1 MAIQGREEKLAG
13 KIVKCPR
20 TGELTTAL
28 LARFG
33 VDSGWEN
40 MSKVLNEGV

>member
-1 MAIQGREEKLAG
+1 MAG
-13 KIVKCPR
+13 KTVKCTR
-20 TGELTTAL
+20 TSEHAMAL
-28 LARFG
+28 MAWFG